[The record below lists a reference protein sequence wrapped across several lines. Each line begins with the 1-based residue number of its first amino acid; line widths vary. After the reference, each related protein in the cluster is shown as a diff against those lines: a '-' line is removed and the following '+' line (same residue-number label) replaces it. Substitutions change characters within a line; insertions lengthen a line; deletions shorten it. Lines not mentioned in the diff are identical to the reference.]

1 MPKLNLFSTIT
12 FCFLSILSAHG
23 QIAIDNTSDLPRLKK
38 STTYIVMPDTASA
51 VSQPYKAIF
60 QQYWTYTPIA
70 FIEYKD
76 IYEHLGPEA
85 SFFTLGNYTTTS
97 TFVRVND
104 KGVRRKGGSYSNTH
118 LYYELWVCDPK
129 NLSKWQ
135 NRKKKTEEMPDKV
148 KRIIGRVELYTDYLT
163 LLWPENIYK
172 SDYDGGGHIYNWG
185 PGYLKNYLQSLMALL
200 EAGQERSL
208 YKSELNPQQLRNL
221 KKQTLYVPDY
231 VLVKFKKFSGDESTR
246 HEESDIFKSYKLP
259 YELVSTNA
267 LSQKIIDS
275 TEPFYH
281 LVYIKSSTDKYVSV
295 YDSQTGELVYTSYTP
310 ISYNIKDDDIEKLAK
325 AVRGE

>member
-1 MPKLNLFSTIT
+1 MSKLNLFSAIT
-12 FCFLSILSAHG
+12 LCFLSIFSAHG
-23 QIAIDNTSDLPRLKK
+23 QIAIDNITELPRLKK
-38 STTYIVMPDTASA
+38 STTYIVMPDTASSIA
-51 VSQPYKAIF
+51 QPYKAIF
-60 QQYWTYTPIA
+60 NQYWTYTPIA

-76 IYEHLGPEA
+76 IYKHLTPEA
-85 SFFTLGNYTTTS
+85 SFFTIGNYS
-97 TFVRVND
+97 KKNTFVYHSQED
-104 KGVRRKGGSYSNTH
+104 GRRTGGSYTNTH
-118 LYYELWVCDPK
+118 LYFELWMCDTEML
-129 NLSKWQ
+129 NKWQ

-148 KRIIGRVELYTDYLT
+148 KRTIGRVELYTDYLT

-185 PGYLKNYLQSLMALL
+185 PGYLKNYLQSLRALL

-208 YKSELNPQQLRNL
+208 FKGEQNLQQLRNL

-231 VLVKFKKFSGDESTR
+231 VLIKFKKFSGDESTR
-246 HEESDIFKSYKLP
+246 HEESDIFKPYKLP
-259 YELVSTNA
+259 YELVSSSA
-267 LSQKIIDS
+267 LNKKILES
-275 TEPFYH
+275 TEPFYY

-295 YDSQTGELVYTSYTP
+295 YNSQTGELVYTSYTP